1 VVTCRTREEARQA
14 LEQAKKIL
22 TVLGVTLNESKT
34 HIVHVSRGF
43 EFLGYKIK
51 RGSRRLALPSHK
63 IRSGTREGD
72 LYAYPREKSIQHF
85 MDQIRK
91 RTRRKAP
98 VDTRE
103 LIAQINP
110 VIRGWGLYFC
120 KANIRK
126 LFARLDRWILRRI
139 WSHRFKRWRCRGW
152 RHRRG
157 SEHAQFGSHGK
168 SAEPRRQWN
177 SAFRV

>member
-1 VVTCRTREEARQA
+1 
-14 LEQAKKIL
+14 
-22 TVLGVTLNESKT
+22 
-34 HIVHVSRGF
+34 
-43 EFLGYKIK
+43 
-51 RGSRRLALPSHK
+51 
-63 IRSGTREGD
+63 
-72 LYAYPREKSIQHF
+72 

-103 LIAQINP
+103 LIAEINP

-120 KANIRK
+120 KAHIRK

-152 RHRRG
+152 KQSSRTTPLQRDG
-157 SEHAQFGSHGK
+157 SCAPGLSDTFT
-168 SAEPRRQWN
+168 
-177 SAFRV
+177 

>member
-1 VVTCRTREEARQA
+1 
-14 LEQAKKIL
+14 
-22 TVLGVTLNESKT
+22 
-34 HIVHVSRGF
+34 
-43 EFLGYKIK
+43 
-51 RGSRRLALPSHK
+51 
-63 IRSGTREGD
+63 
-72 LYAYPREKSIQHF
+72 

-152 RHRRG
+152 RHLCDTC
-157 SEHAQFGSHGK
+157 
-168 SAEPRRQWN
+168 RRQPRVKRQVVGGKARPGLVVRSDWN
-177 SAFRV
+177 